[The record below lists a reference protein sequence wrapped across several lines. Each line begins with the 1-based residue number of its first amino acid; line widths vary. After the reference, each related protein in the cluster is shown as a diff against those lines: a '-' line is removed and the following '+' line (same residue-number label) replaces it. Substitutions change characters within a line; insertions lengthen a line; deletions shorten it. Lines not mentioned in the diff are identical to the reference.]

1 MIRSTG
7 QARILH
13 KSLIVVV
20 FSGLFFRSL
29 SMVELDRWCLFI
41 NVYVDSGESLSV
53 SQNGE

>member
-7 QARILH
+7 HARILH

-29 SMVELDRWCLFI
+29 SMVELDRWYLFI
-41 NVYVDSGESLSV
+41 NVYVDSEESLSV